1 MYAII
6 ATGGKQYKV
15 TEGEAIRVELL
26 GLEEGDK
33 VTFEQVMMISNEG
46 VAKVGSPFID
56 AATVTGTVKANGK
69 NKKVVIF
76 KYKAKKHYSKK
87 QGHRQPFTEVVIDKI
102 IG

>member
-15 TEGEAIRVELL
+15 TEGEAVRVELL

-33 VTFEQVMMISNEG
+33 VTFDQVLMISNDG
-46 VAKVGSPFID
+46 VAKVGSPFVD
-56 AATVTGTVKANGK
+56 AATVTATVKANGK
-69 NKKVVIF
+69 FKKIDIF